1 MLVHIQG
8 KTYKVRDDLKKDIVT
23 LLLSKATSMYDSMPD
38 TRQVVIDGFARGYL
52 YNMENKLIEN
62 GIDRKKA
69 MLLRPDKKEDAT
81 KKLIDVMSTNVLAAS
96 EYINVELEIEG
107 DEIISL
113 SYGMSI
119 PDGSKKT

>member
-8 KTYKVRDDLKKDIVT
+8 KTYKVRDNLKKDIIT

>member
-8 KTYKVRDDLKKDIVT
+8 KTYKVRDNLKKDIIT

-81 KKLIDVMSTNVLAAS
+81 KKLIDVMSINVLAAS